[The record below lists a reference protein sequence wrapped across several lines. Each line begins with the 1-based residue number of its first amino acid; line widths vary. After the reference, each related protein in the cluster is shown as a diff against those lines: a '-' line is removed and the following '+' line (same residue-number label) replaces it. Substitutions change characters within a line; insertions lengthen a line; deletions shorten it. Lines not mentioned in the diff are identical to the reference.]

1 MGYFTRS
8 LVSSLKLWVGLAV
21 VFGGGVLVYAAVAPV
36 VPGVDAGFAKTEEI
50 EADEIEDELLILI
63 NDRRNEERVTRLTV
77 NEGLQ
82 AQADRHT
89 DLMVEHGELAHTV
102 AGSTASQRLSAA
114 SCEAGS
120 ENVAGSEIRERMLV
134 DDDEIYTDD
143 PDAVARTLFLS
154 WINSEEHRENML
166 AGRWT
171 LTGLSVDIH
180 ENGTVY
186 ASQNFC

>member
-1 MGYFTRS
+1 MGHITRS
-8 LVSSLKLWVGLAV
+8 LSASLKLWFVLAV
-21 VFGGGVLVYAAVAPV
+21 VFGGGMLVLEAAAPVAPGDD
-36 VPGVDAGFAKTEEI
+36 PGLLEPDEI

-63 NDRRNEERVTRLTV
+63 NEKRNAEGHTRLTV

-89 DLMVEHGELAHTV
+89 NLMVKHGQLAHTV
-102 AGSTASQRLSAA
+102 AGSTARQRLSAA

-120 ENVAGSEIRERMLV
+120 ENVAGSKIRERMLV
-134 DDDEIYTDD
+134 DDDEIYTNDAE
-143 PDAVARTLFLS
+143 AVAQTLYLS
-154 WINSEEHRENML
+154 WMNSEEHRENML